1 MGAYRNFVS
10 WERTKQTPRPVQ
22 FPSYP
27 SGKASDGQSCWGCSR
42 YIRSRARDHCDLVAR
57 PHRTQPTFG
66 MSALRQK
73 RSVGIRLGE
82 PDCSVAIDNTLA
94 KGRRV
99 WRAGGNGLPLRA
111 SSATASHEKA
121 SVVFSLAEY
130 QSAGCP
136 VLLGHDTRPAWA
148 RRPLARPGFGPE
160 LECRRRQLGVRRI
173 VDV

>member
-1 MGAYRNFVS
+1 MVQPEESRRHARA
-10 WERTKQTPRPVQ
+10 RTVL
-22 FPSYP
+22 S
-27 SGKASDGQSCWGCSR
+27 SGKRVSPAFVEWETPATGISR
-42 YIRSRARDHCDLVAR
+42 TRRRGNVCEPLKARGRQLRAQCIGRSISII
-57 PHRTQPTFG
+57 PRTT
-66 MSALRQK
+66 ALRQK

-99 WRAGGNGLPLRA
+99 GRGGGNGLSLRA

-148 RRPLARPGFGPE
+148 RRPLARPAS
-160 LECRRRQLGVRRI
+160 VRN
-173 VDV
+173 